1 MDRRKRAPAEQ
12 LPAMR
17 LTLRQLQIFVAV
29 ARAGSTMA
37 AAHEIAL
44 SQSATSA
51 SLNELEDLLGGTLF
65 SRVGRRLVLNEHGRS
80 MLPQARLLLD
90 TARAIESQFGKAG
103 RSSAPRLRIAASTTI
118 GNWLL
123 PKVIAAYR
131 REEDAARIAVEI
143 GNTWQVAR
151 AVGQFEVDLG
161 FIEGPTQ
168 EPHIKVLPWMTDE
181 LVIACSPK
189 HPIAR
194 ARGFLRGRNPA
205 GARRGGRRRI
215 SLAELAG
222 ATWLLREAGSGTREV
237 VERELQPHL
246 HQLNTETELGSTEAI
261 LQAAAEGLGLTCL
274 SRCTVND
281 MVKLKRLVVL
291 DTALPAL
298 RRTFYLV
305 HHERRYMSPTLE
317 RFIAHCMAFN
327 RKRK

>member
-1 MDRRKRAPAEQ
+1 
-12 LPAMR
+12 MR
-17 LTLRQLQIFVAV
+17 LTLRQLQTFVAI

-37 AAHEIAL
+37 AAQEISL

-51 SLNELEDLLGGTLF
+51 SLNELEDLLGGKLF
-65 SRVGRRLVLNEHGRS
+65 NRVGGRLILNEHGRS
-80 MLPQARLLLD
+80 MLPQARLALD

-103 RSSAPRLRIAASTTI
+103 RSTAPRLRIAASTTI

-131 REEDAARIAVEI
+131 REDNAARVAVEI

-168 EPHIKVLPWMTDE
+168 EPNIRVLPWRADE
-181 LVIACSPK
+181 LVIVCSPA
-189 HPIAR
+189 HPLAR
-194 ARGFLRGRNPA
+194 AH
-205 GARRGGRRRI
+205 ARRSAKAGKV
-215 SLAELAG
+215 SLAELAA

-237 VERELQPHL
+237 VERELQPRL
-246 HQLNTETELGSTEAI
+246 HRLNTETELGSTEAI
-261 LQAAAEGLGLTCL
+261 LQAAAEGLGLTCI
-274 SRCTVND
+274 SRCTVRD
-281 MVKLKRLVVL
+281 MVKLGRLAVL

-317 RFIAHCMAFN
+317 RFIAHCMAT
-327 RKRK
+327 KRARN

>member
-1 MDRRKRAPAEQ
+1 MERNKTAPAAQ
-12 LPAMR
+12 VPAMR

-37 AAHEIAL
+37 AAQEISL

-51 SLNELEDLLGGTLF
+51 SLNELEDLLGGRLF

-90 TARAIESQFGKAG
+90 EARTIESRFGKAG
-103 RSSAPRLRIAASTTI
+103 RSSSPQLRIAASTTI

-123 PKVIAAYR
+123 PGVIAAYR
-131 REEDAARIAVEI
+131 RKEDAARIAVDI
-143 GNTWQVAR
+143 GNTSQVAR
-151 AVGQFEVDLG
+151 AVAQFEVDLG
-161 FIEGPTQ
+161 FLEGPTQ
-168 EPHIKVLPWMTDE
+168 EPHIEVLPWMTDE
-181 LVIACSPK
+181 LVIACSPR
-189 HPIAR
+189 HPLAR
-194 ARGFLRGRNPA
+194 AV
-205 GARRGGRRRI
+205 RRRI
-215 SLAELAG
+215 PLEELAQ

-246 HQLNTETELGSTEAI
+246 HRLKTETELGSAEAI
-261 LQAAAEGLGLTCL
+261 MQAAAEGLGLTCL
-274 SRCTVND
+274 SRCTVSD
-281 MVKLKRLVVL
+281 MVKLKRLVL
-291 DTALPAL
+291 LRTALPPL